1 MKTPPHGRF
10 FYAKTENVN
19 ILINFKER
27 NMNKN
32 KIRKKHYQALPNKTG
47 FFGEYGGQFVPPQ
60 LKVALEEVAAAY
72 ELSKKDPV
80 FQKEYKTLLTD
91 YVGRPSA
98 LFYAKNLTE
107 KLGGAKIYLKR
118 EDLNHTGAHKINHT
132 LGEALLA
139 KKMGKKKLLA
149 ETGAGQHGVALATAA
164 ALVGLECEIHMG
176 EIDVLKQ
183 HPNVLRMQLLGAK
196 VVTVKSGGRCLKD
209 AVDSA
214 FAAYLKDY
222 KNTFFGIGSVVGPHP
237 YPMMVRDFQSIV
249 GKEVRQQIMNN
260 EDRLPDYL
268 VACVGGGSN
277 AMGLFHAFLN
287 DNQVKMVGVE
297 PAGRSF
303 KPGDH
308 AATLTLGRP
317 GTLHGMFTYL
327 LQDDQGEP
335 LAVHSIASGLD
346 YPGVGPQHSYLKDQE
361 RVNYVTINDQE
372 ALAVFELLSKIEG
385 IIPALESAHAIA
397 HVLKLAPTLSR
408 DKAIVVNLSGRGDKD
423 VDYVGELLGLS

>member
-1 MKTPPHGRF
+1 VKTPPHGRF

-27 NMNKN
+27 NMKKN
-32 KIRKKHYQALPNKTG
+32 KIRKKYYQALPNKTG

-72 ELSKKDPV
+72 EVAKKDPV

-91 YVGRPSA
+91 YVGRLSP

-139 KKMGKKKLLA
+139 KKMAKKKLLA

-196 VVTVKSGGRCLKD
+196 VITVKSGGRCLKD

-249 GKEVRQQIMNN
+249 GKEVRQQIISSEN
-260 EDRLPDYL
+260 RLPDYL

-287 DNQVKMVGVE
+287 DNQVKMLGVE

-327 LQDDQGEP
+327 LQDDKGEP

-372 ALAVFELLSKIEG
+372 ALAAFELLSKVEG

-408 DKAIVVNLSGRGDKD
+408 DKVIVVNLSGRGDKD